1 VIPDRHAARIVYDAI
16 AFLRGIVSAQNVQG
30 TDLIEIRVRHTNP
43 EEARGIAKV
52 VYEFYKI
59 RREDLSRN
67 PKYNAAIRHYHL
79 PRKAFQTLGQHHWMQ
94 PTAAMK
100 RLAHQSLA
108 ATV

>member
-1 VIPDRHAARIVYDAI
+1 MH
-16 AFLRGIVSAQNVQG
+16 SAM
-30 TDLIEIRVRHTNP
+30 
-43 EEARGIAKV
+43 
-52 VYEFYKI
+52 
-59 RREDLSRN
+59 EDIGLDELSRN

-79 PRKAFQTLGQHHWMQ
+79 LRKAFQTLGQHHWMQ

>member
-1 VIPDRHAARIVYDAI
+1 MFQGAYVVSDPVGWQEWTYPIAVVLMSLPKVI
-16 AFLRGIVSAQNVQG
+16 
-30 TDLIEIRVRHTNP
+30 
-43 EEARGIAKV
+43 
-52 VYEFYKI
+52 
-59 RREDLSRN
+59 LSTRN
-67 PKYNAAIRHYHL
+67 PKYNAGIRHYHL

>member
-1 VIPDRHAARIVYDAI
+1 M
-16 AFLRGIVSAQNVQG
+16 LRGSIVPKNY
-30 TDLIEIRVRHTNP
+30 EPVRAST
-43 EEARGIAKV
+43 
-52 VYEFYKI
+52 
-59 RREDLSRN
+59 RN

>member
-1 VIPDRHAARIVYDAI
+1 
-16 AFLRGIVSAQNVQG
+16 
-30 TDLIEIRVRHTNP
+30 
-43 EEARGIAKV
+43 V
-52 VYEFYKI
+52 VFEQT
-59 RREDLSRN
+59 EDSRFDFFALELSTRN